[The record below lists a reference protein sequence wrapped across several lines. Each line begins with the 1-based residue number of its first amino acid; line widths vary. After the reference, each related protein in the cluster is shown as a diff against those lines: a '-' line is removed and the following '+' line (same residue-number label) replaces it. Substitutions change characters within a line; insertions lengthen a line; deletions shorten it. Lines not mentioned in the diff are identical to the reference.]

1 MDMQSAIVVKLP
13 EKFNAAGARRLKQE
27 LSTKINNNGIP
38 RVVIDLSQVK
48 NIDLRGLEA
57 LLSCMEEVA
66 RRDGAIQLGGISA
79 EAATVLEL
87 TRLDKLFQKF
97 PGFLLDAPAVTLAPE
112 VVPEDAAAENTTQL
126 PVVA

>member
-1 MDMQSAIVVKLP
+1 
-13 EKFNAAGARRLKQE
+13 
-27 LSTKINNNGIP
+27 
-38 RVVIDLSQVK
+38 
-48 NIDLRGLEA
+48 
-57 LLSCMEEVA
+57 MEEVA

>member
-1 MDMQSAIVVKLP
+1 MDMQSAIIVKLP
-13 EKFNAAGARRLKQE
+13 ETFNAAGARQLKQE
-27 LSTKINNNGIP
+27 LRTKINDGTP

-48 NIDLRGLEA
+48 NIDSKGLES

-66 RRDGAIQLGGISA
+66 RRDGALQLGGISA

-97 PGFLLDAPAVTLAPE
+97 PGFSLDAPAVTLAPE
-112 VVPEDAAAENTTQL
+112 VVPEDTAAETTTQL

>member
-13 EKFNAAGARRLKQE
+13 EKFNAAGARRLKRE
-27 LSTKINNNGIP
+27 LSTKINKGIP

-112 VVPEDAAAENTTQL
+112 VAPEDAAAENTTQL

>member
-13 EKFNAAGARRLKQE
+13 ETFNAAGARQLKQE
-27 LSTKINNNGIP
+27 LRAKINDGTP

-48 NIDLRGLEA
+48 NIDSKGLEA

-66 RRDGAIQLGGISA
+66 RRDGALQLGGISA

-97 PGFLLDAPAVTLAPE
+97 PGFSLDALAVTLAPE
-112 VVPEDAAAENTTQL
+112 VVPESTAAETTTQL

>member
-48 NIDLRGLEA
+48 NILRGLEA

-112 VVPEDAAAENTTQL
+112 VAPEDAAAENTTQL

>member
-13 EKFNAAGARRLKQE
+13 KTFNAAGARQLKQE
-27 LSTKINNNGIP
+27 LRTKINDGTP

-48 NIDLRGLEA
+48 NIDSKGLEA

-66 RRDGAIQLGGISA
+66 RRDGALQLGGISP

-97 PGFLLDAPAVTLAPE
+97 PGFSLDAPAVTLTPE
-112 VVPEDAAAENTTQL
+112 VVPEDTAAETSTQL